1 MLRIGITG
9 GIGSGKS
16 IASRLFHAL
25 GVPVYDADTRA
36 RWVMENDPA
45 LRTELRAAFG
55 PGVFNGTTGCLNRPA
70 LAATVFNNQARLVQ
84 LNGLVHPHVGLDFE
98 RWAAAQQLAGHAYV
112 LKEAA
117 LLFEAGSYKQLDRII
132 TVSAPLA
139 VRTARV
145 LRRDP
150 HRTAADVQAIMGKQ
164 LSEEEKVQRADYVL
178 VNDDVRPL
186 LPQVLALHAA
196 FGAGA
201 PAGGA

>member
-36 RWVMENDPA
+36 RWVMESDPV
-45 LRTELRAAFG
+45 LRQELTTAFG
-55 PGVFNGTTGCLNRPA
+55 PHTYDEAGRLNRPV
-70 LAATVFNNQARLVQ
+70 LAGTVFNNPTLLAQ

-132 TVSAPLA
+132 TVFAPLQ

-150 HRTAADVQAIMGKQ
+150 HRSASDVAAIMAKQ
-164 LSEEEKVQRADYVL
+164 LSEEEKMQRADYIL
-178 VNDDVRPL
+178 TNDDVLPL
-186 LPQVLALHAA
+186 LPQVLALHET
-196 FGAGA
+196 FKS
-201 PAGGA
+201 

>member
-36 RWVMENDPA
+36 RWLMENDGA
-45 LRTELRAAFG
+45 LRQELTAAFG
-55 PGVFNGTTGCLNRPA
+55 PDTYDPAGRLNRPA
-70 LAATVFNNQARLVQ
+70 LAATVFGNPALLARL
-84 LNGLVHPHVGLDFE
+84 NALVHPHVGTDFE
-98 RWAAAQQLAGHAYV
+98 RWATAQHKAGHAYV

-132 TVSAPLA
+132 TVFAPLP
-139 VRTARV
+139 VRQARV

-150 HRTAADVQAIMGKQ
+150 HRSAADVQAIVAKQ
-164 LSEEEKVQRADYVL
+164 LSEEEKMQRADYVL
-178 VNDDVRPL
+178 TNDDVQPL
-186 LPQVLALHAA
+186 LPQVLALHAV
-196 FGAGA
+196 FSRGKGA
-201 PAGGA
+201 

>member
-36 RWVMENDPA
+36 RWLMENDA
-45 LRTELRAAFG
+45 ELRQQLNAAFG
-55 PGVFNGTTGCLNRPA
+55 PDTYDSTGRLNRAVLAGTVFRDPA
-70 LAATVFNNQARLVQ
+70 LLAH
-84 LNGLVHPHVGLDFE
+84 LNSLVHPHVGTDFE
-98 RWAAAQQLAGHAYV
+98 RWAAAQQRAGHPYI

-132 TVSAPLA
+132 TVFAPLA
-139 VRTARV
+139 VRQARV

-150 HRTAADVQAIMGKQ
+150 HRSPPDVQAIMAKQ
-164 LSEEEKVQRADYVL
+164 LSEEEKMRRADYVL
-178 VNDDVRPL
+178 TNDDVQPL
-186 LPQVLALHAA
+186 LPQVLALHTA
-196 FGAGA
+196 FSQ
-201 PAGGA
+201 P

>member
-16 IASRLFHAL
+16 TASRLFHAL

-36 RWVMENDPA
+36 RWVMENDA
-45 LRTELRAAFG
+45 ELRQQLTAAFG
-55 PGVFNGTTGCLNRPA
+55 PATYDAAGHLNRPV
-70 LAATVFNNQARLVQ
+70 LAGTVFNNPARLAQ
-84 LNGLVHPHVGLDFE
+84 LNSLVHPHVGTDFE
-98 RWAAAQQLAGHAYV
+98 HWAGTQAQAGHPYV

-132 TVSAPLA
+132 TVFAPLT
-139 VRTARV
+139 VRAARV

-150 HRTAADVQAIMGKQ
+150 YRSPTDVQAIMARQ
-164 LSEEEKVQRADYVL
+164 MSEEEKMARADYVL
-178 VNDDVRPL
+178 TNDDRLPL

-196 FGAGA
+196 FCAPTGA
-201 PAGGA
+201 